1 MRSCSVSA
9 SKEHSEAVHRTM
21 PDPHERDISNSEG
34 PDMGALYHFETMS
47 DNGMKAHK

>member
-9 SKEHSEAVHRTM
+9 SKEHSEAAQSTM

-34 PDMGALYHFETMS
+34 SETSKLYHFETMS
-47 DNGMKAHK
+47 VNGMKAHE